1 MRLAWNVIA
10 VVLIL
15 GGGIFALQ
23 ALNILLGSFMSGR
36 SEWLVIG
43 AAMVVVGAGVLVLGN
58 RKGK

>member
-23 ALNILLGSFMSGR
+23 GLNILLGSFMSGR